1 MCFKILTGSGWEK
14 APELKKLLTE
24 QALKP
29 EFGSLAPAH
38 IPDARA

>member
-1 MCFKILTGSGWEK
+1 MCFKILNGSGWEK
-14 APELKKLLTE
+14 ASELKELLTE

-38 IPDARA
+38 IPDATA

>member
-1 MCFKILTGSGWEK
+1 MCFKILTESGWEK
-14 APELKKLLTE
+14 APELKELLTE

-38 IPDARA
+38 IPNATA